1 MAGEVK
7 YLVIVGDGMADY
19 PVEGLKGRTPLM
31 VAKTP
36 HMDWLARH
44 GEIGLVRTIPD
55 GFNPGSEIANLSIF
69 GYDPIHYYTGRG
81 PLEAASL
88 GVKLQP
94 DDIAFRCNL
103 ITVQFKGTKIFME
116 DFSAGHITNDEARE
130 IIIDLNKSMGT
141 NDIQFYPG
149 VSYRHLMVLKD
160 GAAKYSNLEKIELT
174 PPHDIIGKE
183 ISPFLPE
190 IHGRGGEDQILF
202 LMNESQRLL
211 KDHPVN
217 FAREAKGLKPA
228 NSIWLW
234 GQGRSPRMITLKE
247 RFGVEGYVISAVH
260 LLKGIGILAG
270 LEALEVPGATG
281 YFDTNYDGKAQYALR
296 GLKEKDFVYVH
307 VEAPDEAGH
316 MGDLRLK
323 IEAIEAFDE
332 KIVGAILKGMSD
344 FKSYKILVLPD
355 HPTPLSVRTHTAD
368 PVPYVIY
375 PVRIPRH
382 FGRRRREK
390 SSFLIDPVRKHLSNG
405 VEGGVQNSLFSNGV
419 YSTEGR
425 GKDASIEGFDEV
437 SAKRSGIFIE
447 KGFELIERFFG

>member
-1 MAGEVK
+1 MLAGMK
-7 YLVIVGDGMADY
+7 YVVIVGDGMADY
-19 PVEGLKGRTPLM
+19 GIEGLGGKTPLM

-36 HMDWLARH
+36 QMDWLAQH
-44 GEIGLVRTIPD
+44 GEIGLVRTIPK
-55 GFNPGSEIANLSIF
+55 GFTPGSEIANLSIF
-69 GYDPIHYYTGRG
+69 GYDPHRYYTGRG

-88 GVKLQP
+88 GVRLNPK
-94 DDIAFRCNL
+94 DIAFRCNL
-103 ITVQFKGTKIFME
+103 VTLQFKGAKTLME
-116 DFSAGHITNDEARE
+116 DFSAGHITDEEARR
-130 IIIDLNKSMGT
+130 IIIDLDREMGT
-141 NDIQFYPG
+141 KEIRFYPG
-149 VSYRHLMVLKD
+149 VIYRHLMVFQN
-160 GAAKYSNLEKIELT
+160 GATKFSILAQLELT
-174 PPHDIIGKE
+174 PPHDITGKE
-183 ISPFLPE
+183 IASFLP
-190 IHGRGGEDQILF
+190 RVGGSEGSGGDRILS
-202 LMNESQRLL
+202 LMKKSRELL
-211 KDHPVN
+211 KNHPVN
-217 FAREAKGLKPA
+217 LDREAKGLRLA

-234 GQGRSPRMITLKE
+234 GQGRPPQMTTLKK
-247 RFGVEGYVISAVH
+247 RFGIEGYVISAVH

-270 LEALEVPGATG
+270 LEVLEVPGATG

-375 PVRIPRH
+375 PVR
-382 FGRRRREK
+382 
-390 SSFLIDPVRKHLSNG
+390 KHLSNG
-405 VEGGVQNSLFSNGV
+405 VEGGVQNPLFSNGV